1 MTEKPQE
8 NSAFEQD
15 LDLNTLKKDLL
26 TPKLSPEQLEQA
38 LQTYVDTMQTL
49 TPTQFRKSLHQLYAP
64 KIYFKDP
71 FNETRGL
78 AALEKVFAQR
88 FKAYPNAELRFHT
101 HAGQGDTG
109 YVEWRLL
116 YMKQNKPMQ
125 LNGIS
130 KLLFDENGKVKVQM
144 DYWDSGEHYF
154 RKLPILGG
162 LLNWLADKHR
172 AN

>member
-1 MTEKPQE
+1 MTDKTLE
-8 NSAFEQD
+8 NEALEAD
-15 LDLNTLKKDLL
+15 LDLDALKKDLL
-26 TPKLSPEQLEQA
+26 APKLSPEQLEQA
-38 LQTYVDTMQTL
+38 LQHYVDTLQSL
-49 TPTQFRKSLHQLYAP
+49 QPTQFRKQLHQLYAP

-78 AALEKVFAQR
+78 AALEAVFAQR
-88 FKAYPNAELRFHT
+88 FKTYPNAELRFHT

-116 YMKQNKPMQ
+116 YVAQGKPAQ
-125 LNGIS
+125 FNGIS
-130 KLLFDENGKVKVQM
+130 KLLFDEDGKVKVQM

-154 RKLPILGG
+154 RKLPILGV
-162 LLNWLADKHR
+162 LLNWLADKRR